1 MKIFYDKKTFILLGV
16 FLKLELVACK
26 VPTYA
31 IPKCCELIVVHS
43 SSAWEILV
51 FINIIFWAPS
61 ISQIQSTGLPTI
73 FLKYNIISDDFI
85 FPWRAA

>member
-1 MKIFYDKKTFILLGV
+1 MKIFYDNKTFILLGV
-16 FLKLELVACK
+16 FSKLELVACK

-31 IPKCCELIVVHS
+31 VPKCCKLIVLHS

-85 FPWRAA
+85 FP

>member
-1 MKIFYDKKTFILLGV
+1 MKIFYDNKTFILLGV
-16 FLKLELVACK
+16 FSKLELVACK

-31 IPKCCELIVVHS
+31 IPKCCELIVLHP

-61 ISQIQSTGLPTI
+61 ISQIQSTGLPII